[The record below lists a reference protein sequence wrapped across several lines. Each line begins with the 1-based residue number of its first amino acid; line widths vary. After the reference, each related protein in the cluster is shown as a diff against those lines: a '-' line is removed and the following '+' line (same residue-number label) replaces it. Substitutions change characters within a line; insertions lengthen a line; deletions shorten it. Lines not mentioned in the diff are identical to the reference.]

1 MNPHDD
7 NRHARALTAGVLVAI
22 AALGLGVTRVGAQDI
37 GTLESRIASARSEAQ
52 GVAAEIEANTAQL
65 ATARA
70 RASAAA
76 QRESEL
82 TAVLAEGQERA
93 AALAEKVSA
102 AEARLVEARRR
113 LGRAIDLLEKRLV
126 AIYKGEFPD
135 ATTLILESD
144 GFEDLVTR
152 ADYLE
157 RIEDADAQL
166 VARVRELR
174 DQVESQL
181 AAVREARAQQEAFN
195 QRVADARAEISAVRA
210 DAEDDA
216 AALAS
221 ARAAQAEAL
230 SGLRSQVDDWT
241 AQVQELERV
250 SEAQAQERVG
260 DWFGDWAIPTSIVM
274 CESGGSFDAVNP
286 TSGAG
291 GAYQI
296 LPSTW
301 DSYGGEGVPNNASPQ
316 AQHDIAAQI
325 WQDSGGSAWVCA
337 G

>member
-1 MNPHDD
+1 MTLEANT
-7 NRHARALTAGVLVAI
+7 RLARALVVAL
-22 AALGLGVTRVGAQDI
+22 AAIGCFAIWSTQVGAQDV

-52 GVAAEIEANTAQL
+52 GLAADIEAKTAAL
-65 ATARA
+65 AGARSQA
-70 RASAAA
+70 VAAA

-82 TAVLAEGQERA
+82 TGLLAQGQERA
-93 AALAEKVSA
+93 AELAERVSVA
-102 AEARLVEARRR
+102 EDRLAEARDR
-113 LGRAIDLLEKRLV
+113 LERAIVVLENRLV

-157 RIEDADAQL
+157 RIEDADAEL

-174 DQVESQL
+174 DQVASQL
-181 AAVREARAQQEAFN
+181 AAVREARARQEAFN
-195 QRVADARAEISAVRA
+195 ERIDDARSQIAAVRA
-210 DAEDDA
+210 NAEAQA
-216 AALAS
+216 AALAD
-221 ARAAQAEAL
+221 ARAAQAESL

-241 AQVQELERV
+241 AEVQELQSV
-250 SEAQAQERVG
+250 SESQAQEQVG
-260 DWFGDWAIPTSIVM
+260 DWVGDWAIPQAIVM
-274 CESGGSFDAVNP
+274 CESGGSFDALNP
-286 TSGAG
+286 SSGAG

-301 DSYGGEGVPNNASPQ
+301 ESYGGEGSPEDASPQ
-316 AQHDIAAQI
+316 EQHDIASQI
-325 WQDSGGSAWVCA
+325 WADSGGSAWVCA

>member
-1 MNPHDD
+1 M
-7 NRHARALTAGVLVAI
+7 
-22 AALGLGVTRVGAQDI
+22 
-37 GTLESRIASARSEAQ
+37 
-52 GVAAEIEANTAQL
+52 
-65 ATARA
+65 
-70 RASAAA
+70 
-76 QRESEL
+76 
-82 TAVLAEGQERA
+82 
-93 AALAEKVSA
+93 
-102 AEARLVEARRR
+102 
-113 LGRAIDLLEKRLV
+113 
-126 AIYKGEFPD
+126 
-135 ATTLILESD
+135 
-144 GFEDLVTR
+144 TR

-195 QRVADARAEISAVRA
+195 QRVDEARAEISAVRA

-221 ARAAQAEAL
+221 ARAAQAEAVP
-230 SGLRSQVDDWT
+230 LRSQVDDWT

-301 DSYGGEGVPNNASPQ
+301 GLHGGEGVPNNASPQ